1 MTAFP
6 AARQCPGHSYDN
18 LPGRKLAL
26 LLPVQAQQQRSAL
39 LLLRPTVCP
48 LMQDEMIGSYTFSS
62 AKAAR
67 LHSADQGRCV
77 AHMFAMR
84 VAEELPV
91 WPEAGQRRRVWVSQ
105 GAAQAAVQVATPNA
119 VR

>member
-1 MTAFP
+1 
-6 AARQCPGHSYDN
+6 
-18 LPGRKLAL
+18 
-26 LLPVQAQQQRSAL
+26 
-39 LLLRPTVCP
+39 
-48 LMQDEMIGSYTFSS
+48 MQDEMIGSYTFSS

-105 GAAQAAVQVATPNA
+105 GSAQAAVQAAAPRA